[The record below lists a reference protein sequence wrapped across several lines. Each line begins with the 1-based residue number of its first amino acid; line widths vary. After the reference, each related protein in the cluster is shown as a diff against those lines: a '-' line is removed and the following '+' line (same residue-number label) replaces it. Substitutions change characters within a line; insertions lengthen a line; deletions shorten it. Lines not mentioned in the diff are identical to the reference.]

1 MNPRFS
7 LPLVVLAVA
16 CLLSAAPASGQVL
29 IYKMEFKQVDT
40 LNLEFFTEGYFVTE
54 ALGGSASFVL
64 GGRENG
70 RKVLTEGS
78 GQFSVGEDNRGKR
91 HVVLSAGGG
100 DSGESSSAF
109 VAFGPV
115 NTFLHMEMPIASL
128 RVSVASKLSGASV
141 ASGSEAA
148 TATGKPP
155 EVFANICQIK
165 AELDE
170 RQTRMANRRG
180 QNVEAAKAAVKIL
193 MQNKGYNAAS
203 TTDGSSG
210 ATTSSTTTSTP

>member
-1 MNPRFS
+1 
-7 LPLVVLAVA
+7 
-16 CLLSAAPASGQVL
+16 LSAIPASGQVL

-40 LNLEFFTEGYFVTE
+40 LNLEYFTEGYFVTE

-78 GQFSVGEDNRGKR
+78 GQFAVGEDNHGKR
-91 HVVLSAGGG
+91 HALLSAGGG
-100 DSGESSSAF
+100 SSDEASSSF

-115 NTFLHMEMPIASL
+115 NTYLHMETPIASI

-141 ASGSEAA
+141 ASGTQAA
-148 TATGKPP
+148 TSTAKPP

-170 RQTRMANRRG
+170 RQTRLSNRRG
-180 QNVEAAKAAVKIL
+180 QDVAAAAAAVKIL

-203 TTDGSSG
+203 TTDGG
-210 ATTSSTTTSTP
+210 TTGTTVTTTSAP